1 MPRAKY
7 RHQEKYGG
15 VKIDLSADTE
25 RELAEKVRARKN
37 DIDKGLVGGNKIT
50 VALWCEIWLKEY
62 KKPFVT
68 AKTYG
73 LYSGF
78 VNNHI
83 IPVIGKRYLT
93 DVKPI
98 DLQKILTSKTG
109 MSFSFVSKLR
119 ACLNQIFSQARI
131 NGYIMSDP
139 SDYLKLPPAN
149 KGSHR
154 AITEEETRVLFEVAD
169 NTKYGAYIYLLYY
182 CGLRPQEAI
191 ALNWSDVDFD
201 KGLLHVSK
209 AVENGSK
216 TIKAPKTAAGV
227 RDIPMPDKL
236 IKFLEPLKGEP
247 DAPVLLTD
255 SGKRG
260 DYCSLFYWW
269 KQIRREMNIRMG
281 AKVYR
286 NQVVDS
292 LVAKDFTAY
301 CLRHSYCTNL
311 QRAGVPLNVA
321 KYLMGHSDIKMT
333 ADIYGHQTDDQ
344 TENARNLMNIL
355 YKKGT

>member
-1 MPRAKY
+1 MPRAKL
-7 RHQEKYGG
+7 RHRETYNG
-15 VKIDLSADTE
+15 VRIDLSANTE

-37 DIDKGLVGGNKIT
+37 DIDKGICGGKNIN
-50 VALWCEIWLKEY
+50 VAYWCGVWLSEY

-68 AKTYG
+68 AKAYNT
-73 LYSGF
+73 YSGL
-78 VNNHI
+78 VKNYI
-83 IPVIGKRYLT
+83 IPAIGKLYLT

-98 DLQKILTSKTG
+98 DLQKILTSRTG
-109 MSFSFVSKLR
+109 MSFSHVSRLKVTIR
-119 ACLNQIFSQARI
+119 EIFDQARG
-131 NGYIMSDP
+131 NGYISTDP
-139 SDYLKLPPAN
+139 SERLKLPPTT
-149 KGSHR
+149 KGTHR

-191 ALNWSDVDFD
+191 ALNWRDVDFD
-201 KGLLHVSK
+201 NGLLHVSK

-236 IKFLEPLKGEP
+236 IKFLKPLQGAP
-247 DAPVLLTD
+247 DTPVLLTD
-255 SGKRG
+255 GGIRG
-260 DYCSLFYWW
+260 DNRAFNRWW

-292 LVAKDFTAY
+292 LVAKDLTAY
-301 CLRHSYCTNL
+301 CLRHTYCTNL

-333 ADIYGHQTDDQ
+333 ADIYAHQTDDQ
-344 TENARNLMNIL
+344 TEYARKLMNI
-355 YKKGT
+355 YMNGD